1 MHLQRLFLG
10 IAVNAAE
17 CLVYIP
23 DYPVK
28 IGNHQ
33 TDACG
38 LKNDPVLFLTFF
50 QRFCSSLPIRNV
62 QCKKKQFLLKYLPD
76 LWTLS

>member
-38 LKNDPVLFLTFF
+38 LKNDPVLFLAFF
-50 QRFCSSLPIRNV
+50 QRLCRSLLIRYV
-62 QCKKKQFLLKYLPD
+62 QRRKNGSF
-76 LWTLS
+76 